1 LIKKIQRNKGKTYVA
16 TAQLTAT
23 LEVIFIHGVT
33 MKAVAPGTVIF
44 HRYRG
49 YGVITSVNLMTG
61 WISARF
67 GGEGRTLD
75 LNLSCDQVQ
84 HADGEPI
91 YFRRSAPDRMPHGR
105 IMDMMRE
112 LHKAG
117 YQRLYLYSWPKASG
131 MHWRWHLFTGPRH
144 WMQRAWREGWYGS
157 GADYNLNPVLGWG
170 DSPGADTHA
179 LISALAKFDP
189 SGLAN
194 ALGRD
199 EDHTRWFADVCDAL
213 LPDYTYS
220 LGWDQQAGLQP
231 QQLPI
236 VPLRSKVKPYVG
248 MPLSLPPGWGHLWS
262 SVPRISVN
270 NAHHID
276 RVDSSSDADR

>member
-1 LIKKIQRNKGKTYVA
+1 
-16 TAQLTAT
+16 
-23 LEVIFIHGVT
+23 

-179 LISALAKFDP
+179 LISSLAKFDP

-220 LGWDQQAGLQP
+220 LGWDQQAGPQP

-236 VPLRSKVKPYVG
+236 IPLRTKVKPYVG

-270 NAHHID
+270 NAHNKD

>member
-1 LIKKIQRNKGKTYVA
+1 MIKKIQRNTGKTYVA

-270 NAHHID
+270 NAHHKD